1 MCNVVLKIYS
11 YLQEG
16 YDVLR
21 WFKRFLGFIPA
32 LEKEQCPA
40 KLALED
46 TTFYCV
52 KNQAHIGPH
61 KTNQGKSFWMQK

>member
-1 MCNVVLKIYS
+1 M
-11 YLQEG
+11 
-16 YDVLR
+16 LR

-32 LEKEQCPA
+32 LEKEQCHA

-61 KTNQGKSFWMQK
+61 KTYQGKSFWMQK